1 MKTFLKARWENL
13 IMANYAVDPG
23 ILQPYLPTGVELD
36 FFEGKTYVTLVGF
49 MFKNTRIFGL
59 PIPFL
64 GTFEEV
70 NLRFYVK
77 STDETGIKRGVVF
90 INESVPFK
98 PVAWLANWL
107 YKEHYIA
114 IPTKNK
120 IELGTDAKS
129 VEYQWKIN
137 SRWNSLQVN
146 ASTMGAEMQVGSV
159 EEFIYEHYYGYTR
172 IDANKTDEYRVN
184 HPKWQ
189 VNSVSNYKIDCNFA
203 AMYGAEFAYLAEQLP
218 DSVFIAEGSEISVDW
233 KRNRL

>member
-36 FFEGKTYVTLVGF
+36 FFEGKTYVSLVGF

-77 STDETGIKRGVVF
+77 RTDETGIKRGVVF

-120 IELGTDAKS
+120 IDFGIDAKS

-137 SRWNSLQVN
+137 SRLNSLQVN
-146 ASTMGAEMQVGSV
+146 ASTKGAEMQVGSV

-189 VNSVSNYKIDCNFA
+189 VNSVSNYKIDCDFA

>member
-1 MKTFLKARWENL
+1 MKTFLNARWENL
-13 IMANYAVDPG
+13 IMANYAVDPA
-23 ILQPYLPTGVELD
+23 ILQPYLPKGVELD
-36 FFEGKTYVTLVGF
+36 FFEGKTYVSLVGF
-49 MFKNTRIFGL
+49 MFKKTRIFGL

-77 STDETGIKRGVVF
+77 RTDETGIKRGVVF

-120 IELGTDAKS
+120 IEIATDTKS

-146 ASTMGAEMQVGSV
+146 ASTMGANMKEDSL

-172 IDANKTDEYRVN
+172 IDANQTDEYRVN

-189 VNSVSNYKIDCNFA
+189 VNSVSNYKIDCDFA
-203 AMYGAEFAYLAEQLP
+203 VMYGAEFGYLSEDRP

-233 KRNRL
+233 MRNRL

>member
-13 IMANYAVDPG
+13 IMANYAVDPA
-23 ILQPYLPTGVELD
+23 ILQPYLPHGVELD
-36 FFEGKTYVTLVGF
+36 FFEGKTYVSLVGF

-77 STDETGIKRGVVF
+77 RTDETGVKRGVVF

-120 IELGTDAKS
+120 IELGADTKS

-146 ASTMGAEMQVGSV
+146 ASTMGAEMQECSV

-189 VNSVSNYKIDCNFA
+189 VNSVSNYKIDCDFA
-203 AMYGAEFAYLAEQLP
+203 AMYGAEFAYLAEQRP

-233 KRNRL
+233 KRNRW

>member
-1 MKTFLKARWENL
+1 MKTFLNARWENL
-13 IMANYAVDPG
+13 IMANYAVDPA
-23 ILQPYLPTGVELD
+23 ILQPNLPKGVELD
-36 FFEGKTYVTLVGF
+36 FFEGKTYVSLVGF
-49 MFKNTRIFGL
+49 MFKKTRIFGL

-77 STDETGIKRGVVF
+77 RTDETGIKRGVVF

-120 IELGTDAKS
+120 IEIAADTKS

-146 ASTMGAEMQVGSV
+146 ASTMGANMKEYSL

-172 IDANKTDEYRVN
+172 IDANNTDEYRVN

-189 VNSVSNYKIDCNFA
+189 VNSVSNYKIDCDFA
-203 AMYGAEFAYLAEQLP
+203 AMYGAEFGYLSEDRP
-218 DSVFIAEGSEISVDW
+218 DSVFIAEGSKISVDW

>member
-13 IMANYAVDPG
+13 IMANYAVDPA
-23 ILQPYLPTGVELD
+23 ILQPYLPHGVELD

-77 STDETGIKRGVVF
+77 RTDETGIKRGVVF

-146 ASTMGAEMQVGSV
+146 ASTMGAEMQEGSV

-189 VNSVSNYKIDCNFA
+189 VNSVSNYKIDCDFA